1 MLNKSKSNST
11 INEDVRNESAIHDEM
26 QIGGNTLKD
35 SNVINLNSTTEKKKD
50 ESNFLKGMTGLNLDA
65 NKR

>member
-11 INEDVRNESAIHDEM
+11 INEDVRNESAFHDEI
-26 QIGGNTLKD
+26 QISGNNLKD
-35 SNVINLNSTTEKKKD
+35 SNMINLNNTSEKKKD
-50 ESNFLKGMTGLNLDA
+50 ENNFIKGMTGLTLDS